1 VSIPLAHGIGGIKD
15 LPVPLWLFYYGAA
28 IVLLLSFAALW
39 ALWQTPVLE
48 RASRGRPLPSA
59 VQMLV
64 VNRAARTGLGALGF
78 GLLVAVI
85 AAAAAGDSST
95 YENLAP
101 TFVYI
106 TFWLGTT
113 AVVVLLGDVWSVV
126 NPWRAAA
133 DALVWLSRRSGLVWE
148 TPFAYPPRL
157 GRWPGAIALFAFAA
171 LELAY
176 SDPGDPRA
184 LAVAIL
190 AHSTVTWLGMLAFGR
205 EAWISNGEAFSV
217 YFGFL
222 ARIAPLGVRRRTV
235 AIRWPLSGLTGLDV
249 RPGTLAFVA
258 GCSALS
264 PSTA

>member
-1 VSIPLAHGIGGIKD
+1 MLA
-15 LPVPLWLFYYGAA
+15 
-28 IVLLLSFAALW
+28 
-39 ALWQTPVLE
+39 
-48 RASRGRPLPSA
+48 
-59 VQMLV
+59 
-64 VNRAARTGLGALGF
+64 VNRAARTALGAFGF

-113 AVVVLLGDVWSVV
+113 AVVVL
-126 NPWRAAA
+126 
-133 DALVWLSRRSGLVWE
+133 
-148 TPFAYPPRL
+148 
-157 GRWPGAIALFAFAA
+157 FAFAA
-171 LELAY
+171 LKLAC

-190 AHSTVTWLGMLAFGR
+190 AYSTVTWLGILAFGR

-222 ARIAPLGVRRRTV
+222 ARIAPLGVPRRTV
-235 AIRWPLSGLTGLDV
+235 AVRWPVSGLTGLEV
-249 RPGTLAFVA
+249 RPGTLA
-258 GCSALS
+258 SS
-264 PSTA
+264 P